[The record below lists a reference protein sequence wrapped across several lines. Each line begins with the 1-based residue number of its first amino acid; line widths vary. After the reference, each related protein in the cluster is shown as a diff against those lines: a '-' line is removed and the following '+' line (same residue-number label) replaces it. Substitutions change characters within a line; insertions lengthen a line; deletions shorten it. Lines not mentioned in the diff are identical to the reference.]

1 MAAKTYNLSF
11 KGYYWQNRLP
21 EEAGIYL
28 TYTVKYNAETRGYE
42 IDELVYIGESE
53 DIKGRQAQ
61 HYADGDYPEGVKL
74 AFSYALLLG
83 GEDNRK
89 RCEAALIYK
98 VKPRWN
104 KLGKLS
110 FNYDTTTVIS
120 TGKHNGVLD
129 TFTVYKT
136 SIFS

>member
-1 MAAKTYNLSF
+1 MAAKTYNLDF
-11 KGYYWQNRLP
+11 KGYYWQDNLP

-28 TYTVKYNAETRGYE
+28 TYTVKFNAETREYD
-42 IDELVYIGESE
+42 IDKLVYIGESD

-61 HYADGDYPEGVKL
+61 HYDDGDYPQGVTL

-98 VKPRWN
+98 VKPSWN
-104 KLGKLS
+104 KKGKLS
-110 FNYDTTTVIS
+110 FNYDATTVNS
-120 TGKHNGVLD
+120 TGKHYGVPD
-129 TFTVYKT
+129 TFTVYRT
-136 SIFS
+136 SNLS